1 MGRAIVKTR
10 MTPARTK
17 SRFRW
22 RARRDD
28 RIRLGHHDVAA
39 PRGRCAAQN
48 HRPSSPCGIRT
59 PYPKWASCSHTPQ
72 RRAVSLTGATTS
84 AIAGFIVLSSGS
96 HFASAS
102 PGPDALSPPDGENP
116 TGRRRDRPFREELS
130 QSKLHLLPTVRP
142 ALWRTYVLT
151 SAIGAR

>member
-28 RIRLGHHDVAA
+28 RIRLGHHDVPA

-48 HRPSSPCGIRT
+48 HRPSSPCRIRT

-96 HFASAS
+96 HFVSAS
-102 PGPDALSPPDGENP
+102 LRPDALMAKTQPDAVAIGHFERSCRSQNS
-116 TGRRRDRPFREELS
+116 TSSRPFGPHS
-130 QSKLHLLPTVRP
+130 GVPTCSP
-142 ALWRTYVLT
+142 
-151 SAIGAR
+151 SP